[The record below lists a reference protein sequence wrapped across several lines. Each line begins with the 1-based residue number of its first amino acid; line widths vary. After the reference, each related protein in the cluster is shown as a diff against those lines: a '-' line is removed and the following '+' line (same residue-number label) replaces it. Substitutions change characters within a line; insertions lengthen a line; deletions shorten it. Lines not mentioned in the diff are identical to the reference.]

1 MPTENITR
9 AAVYAV
15 GAGAAAGVA
24 LSAMNRMKKKRAEKA
39 HEKVTIDDL
48 EKGD

>member
-1 MPTENITR
+1 
-9 AAVYAV
+9 VYAV

-24 LSAMNRMKKKRAEKA
+24 LGALNRARKKRAEKA